1 MTLPDET
8 TTLPITL
15 TQAAASAVRQI
26 MAQKNLLESSL
37 RLYIS
42 GGGCA
47 GYQYGLALVNKI
59 NQGDSIF
66 ETDGVKLIVDDVSI
80 RFLQGATVDFV
91 EGVTSNCFKIT
102 NPNAISS
109 CSCGQSFTSSE
120 EGSNN
125 SCSGCGE

>member
-26 MAQKNLLESSL
+26 MAQKNLFESSL

-59 NQGDSIF
+59 NQEDSIF

-91 EGVTSNCFKIT
+91 EGVTSNSFKIT

-109 CSCGQSFTSSE
+109 CSCGQSFTSSA